1 MKFVIFEFSVCA
13 SLKTDVYGC
22 MCVRWS
28 RGEVVTEDKE
38 DHRDI
43 QKETSSGRRRSRRD
57 REQDLAK
64 KMTTTEVLSD
74 RFESRGELRAV
85 DDKYVTITITITI

>member
-1 MKFVIFEFSVCA
+1 
-13 SLKTDVYGC
+13 

-28 RGEVVTEDKE
+28 RGEAVAEDKE
-38 DHRDI
+38 DHRDVE
-43 QKETSSGRRRSRRD
+43 KETSSSRRRSRRD

-85 DDKYVTITITITI
+85 DDKYYYYYYYYY